1 VTRDCFCFS
10 FDSEKPAIPSFIE
23 IEMHNQNQKG
33 AIMNTR
39 MQTDS
44 CIYRTLPV
52 LGLIAVV
59 SAIGMVILTIM
70 VQPMS
75 ELLVALGL
83 IATSGLM
90 KLLISLLN
98 RGLFG

>member
-1 VTRDCFCFS
+1 
-10 FDSEKPAIPSFIE
+10 
-23 IEMHNQNQKG
+23 
-33 AIMNTR
+33 MNTR
-39 MQTDS
+39 MQTDI

-52 LGLIAVV
+52 LGLIAAA

-83 IATSGLM
+83 IAASGLM
-90 KLLISLLN
+90 KLLISPLN